1 MYQAAQTALLSDMT
15 YRERYDHIREQT
27 AYARRVESFGLNAL
41 LAPYAL
47 RTRISQQRTSE
58 DVAAP
63 APKALLPR
71 R

>member
-1 MYQAAQTALLSDMT
+1 MTFTDRYQ
-15 YRERYDHIREQT
+15 HIREQI

-47 RTRISQQRTSE
+47 RNRIPQQRTSE
-58 DVAAP
+58 DVAA
-63 APKALLPR
+63 AASEALLPR